1 MRDRKYVWLECT
13 ECKELNYRT
22 RVSRKPGGGQQKRLE
37 LRKYCP
43 KQRKHTLHRQS
54 RQK

>member
-1 MRDRKYVWLECT
+1 MRKWVWLECT

-22 RVSRKPGGGQQKRLE
+22 SVPVKPGGGGQQSRLE

-43 KQRKHTLHRQS
+43 RQRKHTVHRES
-54 RQK
+54 RKK